1 MSIRPVDFNGMI
13 QRTDDV
19 GMLKHQEETKPLV
32 DQQNIQ
38 QQVTKNQEAMMR
50 QVTDPNKNERMDNH
64 ADAKEEG
71 KGEYYASAQK
81 KKKDG
86 KKQEDGRVI
95 NKAMSGGFDMKV

>member
-1 MSIRPVDFNGMI
+1 MSIRPIEFNGMI

-19 GMLKHQEETKPLV
+19 GAIKHQEDAKPHV

-38 QQVTKNQEAMMR
+38 AQVDKNQETMMH
-50 QVTDPNKNERMDNH
+50 QVTDPDKSEQMENH

-71 KGEYYASAQK
+71 KGLYYTPGRKQK
-81 KKKDG
+81 KNG

-95 NKAMSGGFDMKV
+95 NKAQLGGFDMKI

>member
-1 MSIRPVDFNGMI
+1 MSIRPVDFNGII

-19 GMLKHQEETKPLV
+19 GMLKHQEDAKPLV

-38 QQVTKNQEAMMR
+38 AQVTKNQEAMMH
-50 QVTDPNKNERMDNH
+50 QVTDPNKGERMENH

-71 KGEYYASAQK
+71 KGTYQPYARKRK
-81 KKKDG
+81 KNG

-95 NKAMSGGFDMKV
+95 YKTQSGGFDMKI